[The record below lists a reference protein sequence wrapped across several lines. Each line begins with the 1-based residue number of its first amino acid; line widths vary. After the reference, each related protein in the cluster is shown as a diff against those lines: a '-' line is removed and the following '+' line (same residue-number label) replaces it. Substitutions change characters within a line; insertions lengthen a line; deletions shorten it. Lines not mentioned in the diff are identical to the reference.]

1 MYRVDNPLDSSLPP
15 PELQD
20 PLDLSLIRKR
30 LSSGTYYLTLNIFVA
45 DVNRMCAN
53 ARIYNAAETIYYKLA
68 NKVEAFLEEYLH
80 TYVIFDGR

>member
-1 MYRVDNPLDSSLPP
+1 MCPFRMLH
-15 PELQD
+15 ELQD
-20 PLDLSLIRKR
+20 PLDLS
-30 LSSGTYYLTLNIFVA
+30 SGTYYLMLHIFVA